1 MKKYVPIFI
10 LLLVL
15 PLFLKAA
22 DPIKGG
28 GRENLLEGLGTT
40 VKNSGL
46 GTANTQMDKKSVA
59 DAPAKVPEII
69 GQIIQIILSFL
80 GVIFLVLMV
89 YGGYL
94 WMTGGGN
101 EEQIAKAKNIMGA
114 AVIGLIIVLA
124 AYAITN
130 TLAALLAERT
140 GIM

>member
-1 MKKYVPIFI
+1 MRKKIYLLAVCAVLLAVPF
-10 LLLVL
+10 L
-15 PLFLKAA
+15 LKAA
-22 DPIKGG
+22 PIKGG
-28 GRENLLEGLGTT
+28 DGSKLLEGLGTT
-40 VKNSGL
+40 ADVSNL
-46 GTANTQMDKKSVA
+46 GSKDVTKSP
-59 DAPAKVPEII
+59 PASVPFII
-69 GQIIQIILSFL
+69 GKIIQIILSFL

-101 EEQIAKAKNIMGA
+101 EEQIAKAKNIMGT

-130 TLAALLAERT
+130 TLAGLLAEKT